1 MLELLLLAA
10 EEAPHD
16 AAEEGQKVITAM
28 LLVGLIF
35 VSVIVLGDGL
45 KYLRHR
51 RRRPK
56 SDDVNAWRTVE

>member
-10 EEAPHD
+10 ETHD

-28 LLVGLIF
+28 LITGLVF
-35 VSVIVLGDGL
+35 VAVIVLGDGL

-56 SDDVNAWRTVE
+56 RDDINAWRTVE

>member
-10 EEAPHD
+10 EETPAD

-35 VSVIVLGDGL
+35 VSVIVIGDGL

-51 RRRPK
+51 RKRPRVA
-56 SDDVNAWRTVE
+56 DVNDWRPIR